1 MDATRES
8 EVIRTMIRLADTL
21 VAGYDI
27 VELLQGLAERCGE
40 LLGASATGILLADR
54 DGRLEVVAASNES
67 SDLLEVLQLAAGE
80 GPCIECYRR
89 GEAASVPDISALD
102 RWGPFREA
110 AEEQGYRS
118 VYAFPMRLRQTTIGS
133 LNLFQEHTGQL
144 HGSDAETAQALAD
157 MATIGI
163 LQARTLE
170 EASQLSAQLQHAL
183 NSRVVIE
190 QAKGFVAYRR
200 GISLPEAFDLIRK
213 RARETRQ
220 PLSELAQRIISRQI
234 EL

>member
-27 VELLQGLAERCGE
+27 VELLQGLAEQCGA
-40 LLGASATGILLADR
+40 LLGASAAGILLADKG
-54 DGRLEVVAASNES
+54 GRLEVVAASNES
-67 SDLLEVLQLAAGE
+67 SDVLEVMQLAAGE

-89 GEAASVPDISALD
+89 GEPVSVPDISRLE
-102 RWGPFREA
+102 RWDPFRA
-110 AEEQGYRS
+110 AAQEQGFRA

-133 LNLFQEHTGQL
+133 LNLFQEQPGQL
-144 HGSDAETAQALAD
+144 DRGDAETAQALAD

-170 EASQLSAQLQHAL
+170 EASQLTAQLQHAL

-200 GISLPEAFDLIRK
+200 GISLPEAFELIRR
-213 RARETRQ
+213 RARESRV

>member
-27 VELLQGLAERCGE
+27 VELLQSLAEQCGA
-40 LLGASATGILLADR
+40 LLGASATGILLADKG
-54 DGRLEVVAASNES
+54 GRLEVVAASDES

-80 GPCIECYRR
+80 GPCIECYRL
-89 GEAASVPDISALD
+89 GEAVSVPDIGLLEKWA
-102 RWGPFREA
+102 PFRA
-110 AEEQGYRS
+110 AAQEQGYRS

-133 LNLFQEHTGQL
+133 LNLFQEHAGPL
-144 HGSDAETAQALAD
+144 DRSDAETAQALAD

-170 EASQLSAQLQHAL
+170 EASELSAQLQHAL

-200 GISLPEAFDLIRK
+200 GVSLPEAFELIRG
-213 RARETRQ
+213 RARESRQ
-220 PLSELAQRIISRQI
+220 PLSELARQIVSRQI

>member
-27 VELLQGLAERCGE
+27 VELLQGLAEQCGA
-40 LLGASATGILLADR
+40 LLGASAAGILLADKG
-54 DGRLEVVAASNES
+54 GRLEVVAASDES

-80 GPCIECYRR
+80 GPCIECYRL
-89 GEAASVPDISALD
+89 GEAVSVPDISLLE
-102 RWGPFREA
+102 RWVPFRA
-110 AEEQGYRS
+110 AAQEQGYRS

-133 LNLFQEHTGQL
+133 LNLFQEHAGQL
-144 HGSDAETAQALAD
+144 DRGDAETAQALAD

-170 EASQLSAQLQHAL
+170 EASELSAQLQHAL

-200 GISLPEAFDLIRK
+200 GISLPEAFELIRR

-220 PLSELAQRIISRQI
+220 PLSELAQRIISRQV